1 MDVLLVDGYNVLHSM
16 YRELLTELG
25 HARDRLAGDLVEY
38 ATCEGL
44 RVVLVFDA
52 HFVDGPTERSEM
64 LGAGL
69 EVVFSPE
76 GETADSLIERL
87 AYRLVRQGE
96 RVYVVTSDRME
107 QTVVL
112 GSGAYR
118 ITARELI
125 TQIRRAKQRHRD
137 EAKALSQHDR
147 REIASHLSEEVAAR
161 LDTLRRR
168 G

>member
-1 MDVLLVDGYNVLHSM
+1 M

-25 HARDRLAGDLVEY
+25 HARDKLAADLIEY

-44 RVVLVFDA
+44 QVILVFDA
-52 HFVDGPTERSEM
+52 HFVDGVGARSEIV
-64 LGAGL
+64 GPGL
-69 EVVFSPE
+69 EVVFSAE

-87 AYRLVRQGE
+87 AYQLVRQGE

-118 ITARELI
+118 ITTRELI
-125 TQIRRAKQRHRD
+125 SQIKRAKQRLRD
-137 EAKALSQHDR
+137 EAKPLLRHDR
-147 REIASHLSEEVAAR
+147 REIASHLSEELAAR
-161 LDTLRRR
+161 LDTLRRKS
-168 G
+168 